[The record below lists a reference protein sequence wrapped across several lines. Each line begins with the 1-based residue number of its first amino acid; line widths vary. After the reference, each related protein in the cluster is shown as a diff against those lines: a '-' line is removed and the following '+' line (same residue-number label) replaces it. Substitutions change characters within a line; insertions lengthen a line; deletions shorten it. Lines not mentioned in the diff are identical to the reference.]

1 MKLSEYRGEDA
12 LDVLADLVEPAI
24 EIMGDKE
31 FVQAYRDRKIPK
43 AVKTAIKNH
52 KKSVLEIMAATERED
67 VEEYAKKVNVFTL
80 PAKLIE
86 LLNDKEVI
94 SLFTSQG
101 QTDSSESFGSATE
114 NTEANA
120 Q

>member
-1 MKLSEYRGEDA
+1 MKLSEFRGEDA
-12 LDVLADLVEPAI
+12 LDVLADLIEPAM

-31 FVQAYRDRKIPK
+31 FTQAFRQKKIPK

-80 PAKLIE
+80 PVKLVE
-86 LLNDKEVI
+86 LLNDENVI

-101 QTDSSESFGSATE
+101 QTEASESSGSATE
-114 NTEANA
+114 NTEASE